1 MLIISF
7 AGMGNSP
14 ANAGEW
20 WEERLKK
27 VEESQWLQH
36 IGIQHRMCWPP
47 MGEDGYLAWGRSV
60 TVCVLAF
67 ACSRFLLFRYW
78 PREGEN
84 WKSTR
89 RIAGL
94 DEVQFRSLHRHQ
106 WIFEL
111 TGHWP

>member
-36 IGIQHRMCWPP
+36 ISIQHRMCWPP
-47 MGEDGYLAWGRSV
+47 MGEDGYFAWGRSV
-60 TVCVLAF
+60 IVCVLAF
-67 ACSRFLLFRYW
+67 ACSRFLFSGIGPARARTGSRRAALRA
-78 PREGEN
+78 
-84 WKSTR
+84 STR
-89 RIAGL
+89 CN
-94 DEVQFRSLHRHQ
+94 
-106 WIFEL
+106 FEAL
-111 TGHWP
+111 IDTSGFLN